1 MTESDPWLT
10 PWLPRIR
17 DLSPRAPV
25 LELGCGGGR
34 DTATLRAAGLGVV
47 AADIARPSLRRAAE
61 KARGAAVVQL
71 DLGEPLPFRMTSF
84 RVVVASLSL
93 HYFSWSRTTRA
104 VDEIARCLRPGG
116 LLLARFNS
124 TKDVNHGAGVGDEIE
139 PRLFRVGTT
148 EKRFFD
154 RADVVALL
162 AGWRIEHLVERTI
175 QRYEQPKVI
184 WEVAAIG
191 GR

>member
-1 MTESDPWLT
+1 M
-10 PWLPRIR
+10 
-17 DLSPRAPV
+17 

-34 DTATLRAAGLGVV
+34 DTATLRAAGLAVV
-47 AADIARPSLRRAAE
+47 ATDIARPSLRRTAE
-61 KARGAAVVQL
+61 TARGAAVVQL
-71 DLGEPLPFRMTSF
+71 DLGEPLPFRTTSF

-93 HYFSWSRTTRA
+93 HYFSWRRTTRA

-116 LLLARFNS
+116 LLLARVNS

-139 PRLFRVGTT
+139 PHLFRVGTR

-154 RADVVALL
+154 RADVMALL

-175 QRYEQPKVI
+175 QRYEQPKVV

-191 GR
+191 P